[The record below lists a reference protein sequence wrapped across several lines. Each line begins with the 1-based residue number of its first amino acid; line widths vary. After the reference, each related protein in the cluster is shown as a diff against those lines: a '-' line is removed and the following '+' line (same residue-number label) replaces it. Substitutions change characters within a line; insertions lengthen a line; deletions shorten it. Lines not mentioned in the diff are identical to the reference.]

1 MNDMADERMTI
12 LKMIESNKIT
22 VEQGSQLLG
31 ALGKTAERLETPPP
45 VAGVAPA
52 QAAPQGN
59 PAAAGDKRRFRVLVS
74 DTVTG
79 KTKVSVNIPIAL
91 VRWGMRT
98 GKKFSSELDGI
109 DTDELADMLDGGES
123 GQFIEVIDEE
133 DGEHVRVFIE

>member
-1 MNDMADERMTI
+1 MNDMTDERMTI

-31 ALGKTAERLETPPP
+31 ALGKAAERAETPPP
-45 VAGVAPA
+45 TGGTEPAGKPS
-52 QAAPQGN
+52 G
-59 PAAAGDKRRFRVLVS
+59 AGDKRRFRVLVT

-79 KTKVSVNIPIAL
+79 KNKVSVNIPITL

-98 GKKFSSELDGI
+98 GKKFSSELEGI
-109 DTDELADMLDGGES
+109 DLDELAELLEGDES

-133 DGEHVRVFIE
+133 DGEQVRVFIE

>member
-31 ALGKTAERLETPPP
+31 ALGKTPERAETPPP
-45 VAGVAPA
+45 
-52 QAAPQGN
+52 
-59 PAAAGDKRRFRVLVS
+59 AAGATTDQPSPESKPVAAVDKRRFRVLITDSVS
-74 DTVTG
+74 G
-79 KTKVSVNIPIAL
+79 KTKVSVNIPIGL

-109 DTDELADMLDGGES
+109 DMDELEALLTGGEG

>member
-1 MNDMADERMTI
+1 MNDMTDERMTI

-31 ALGKTAERLETPPP
+31 ALGKVPERVETPPP
-45 VAGVAPA
+45 AAGTDPTGKPVAT
-52 QAAPQGN
+52 
-59 PAAAGDKRRFRVLVS
+59 GDKRRFRVLVT

-79 KTKVSVNIPIAL
+79 KNKVSVNIPITL

-98 GKKFSSELDGI
+98 GKKFSSELEGVDL
-109 DTDELADMLDGGES
+109 DELAELLEGDES

>member
-31 ALGKTAERLETPPP
+31 ALGKTAERVETPSPQP
-45 VAGVAPA
+45 
-52 QAAPQGN
+52 AAPQVN
-59 PAAAGDKRRFRVLVS
+59 PAVTGDKRRFRVLVS

-109 DTDELADMLDGGES
+109 DLDELADMLDGGES